1 MKHTDDA
8 IMSLIKVQAS
18 VQDVFFLFVK
28 MIYWSISSVNKST
41 LNVLVYIAV

>member
-28 MIYWSISSVNKST
+28 MIYLSISSVNKST